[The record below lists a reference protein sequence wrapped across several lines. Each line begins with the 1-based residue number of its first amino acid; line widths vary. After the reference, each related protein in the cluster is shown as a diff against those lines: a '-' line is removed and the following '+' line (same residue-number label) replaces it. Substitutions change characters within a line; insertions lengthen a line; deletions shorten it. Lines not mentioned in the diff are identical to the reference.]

1 LLSQEGENF
10 LDFFGKVSVILLVM
24 LTKKQKRV
32 YDWIKRFIQEH
43 GYAPSYD
50 EIRKGLGFNSLSTVY
65 EHLRRLEEKGYI
77 RSLWGNKKRALEI
90 IERSE
95 SLKLLGEV
103 QAGEPIESYEVPE
116 EVELPSGIFGPER
129 HFALRVRGDSM
140 VDEGILDGDIV
151 VVRKSE
157 TAENGEVV
165 VALVDGEA
173 TIKKYKRR
181 GSKIELI
188 PANSSYKPMVVRE
201 EQVKIIGVV
210 IALFRRY

>member
-1 LLSQEGENF
+1 
-10 LDFFGKVSVILLVM
+10 M
-24 LTKKQKRV
+24 V

-65 EHLRRLEEKGYI
+65 EHLKRLEEKGYI
-77 RSLWGNKKRALEI
+77 HSPWGNKKRAIEI
-90 IERSE
+90 IERGE

-116 EVELPSGIFGPER
+116 EVELPSGIFDPER
-129 HFALRVRGDSM
+129 HFALLVRGDSM

-173 TIKKYKRR
+173 TIKKYKRH

-188 PANSSYKPMVVRE
+188 PANPSYKPIVVKE

-210 IALFRRY
+210 VALFRRY

>member
-1 LLSQEGENF
+1 LT
-10 LDFFGKVSVILLVM
+10 FGKVSVILLVM
-24 LTKKQKRV
+24 LTKKQKKV

-65 EHLRRLEEKGYI
+65 EHLKRLEEKGYI
-77 RSLWGNKKRALEI
+77 RSPWGNKKRAFEI
-90 IERSE
+90 IERGDI
-95 SLKLLGEV
+95 LKLLGEV

-116 EVELPSGIFGPER
+116 EVELSSGIFDPER

-157 TAENGEVV
+157 IAENGEVV

-188 PANSSYKPMVVRE
+188 PANPNYKPIVVKE

-210 IALFRRY
+210 VALFRRY

>member
-1 LLSQEGENF
+1 LT
-10 LDFFGKVSVILLVM
+10 FGKVSVILFAM

-32 YDWIKRFIQEH
+32 YDWLKRFIQEY

-65 EHLRRLEEKGYI
+65 EHLKRLEEKGYI
-77 RSLWGNKKRALEI
+77 RSPWGNKKRA
-90 IERSE
+90 IEVVE
-95 SLKLLGEV
+95 QGEVLKLLGEV

-116 EVELPSGIFGPER
+116 EVELPSGIFDPER

-140 VDEGILDGDIV
+140 IDEGILDDDIV

-157 TAENGEVV
+157 IAENGEVV

-173 TIKKYKRR
+173 TIKKYKKR

-188 PANSSYKPMVVRE
+188 PANPSYKPIVVKE

-210 IALFRRY
+210 VALFRKY